1 MQFSFRI
8 LKRMNVSQQRLHACR
23 GAPERVRVSVYC
35 GTVKGP
41 HPSHLPPSSTAT
53 VLIPEKKNPN
63 HPHPIGTCC
72 IGIQVSR
79 GSHGIAPG
87 VIGKREEGSD
97 EGGGGPRFSFLFFP
111 SHLFSSLGTE
121 IHATENNRPH
131 CEATKES

>member
-53 VLIPEKKNPN
+53 VLIPEKKKTQTTRIPL
-63 HPHPIGTCC
+63 
-72 IGIQVSR
+72 
-79 GSHGIAPG
+79 APAASEFRSAGG
-87 VIGKREEGSD
+87 V
-97 EGGGGPRFSFLFFP
+97 
-111 SHLFSSLGTE
+111 TE
-121 IHATENNRPH
+121 LLRV
-131 CEATKES
+131 